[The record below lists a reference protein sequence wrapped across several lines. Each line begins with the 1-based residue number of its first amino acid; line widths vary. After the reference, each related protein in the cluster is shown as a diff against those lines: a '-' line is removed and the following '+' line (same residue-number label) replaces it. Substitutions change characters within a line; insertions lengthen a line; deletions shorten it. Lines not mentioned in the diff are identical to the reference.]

1 MARRPRCK
9 LCGATRSKS
18 RLYKRVCR
26 DCTSRIESYDY
37 SDSNGAWRSRYKYHG
52 KPCGICE
59 AEIGENYDDYDSM
72 SWEYGVKY
80 YGKVICMGRTNLP
93 ICATCA
99 TRFPEASEDD
109 VAKPNHHLSFLRC
122 QISVQE
128 CLVRT
133 LAPRRHPSTINS
145 PISDLHA
152 YLFTSLHRRSQRRG
166 HRLGSES
173 TFG

>member
-1 MARRPRCK
+1 MTESGPLPNEELVVDANLVSRASLSRLDQPMARRPRCK

-26 DCTSRIESYDY
+26 DCTSRIEPYDY

-93 ICATCA
+93 VCATCA
-99 TRFPEASEDD
+99 TRFPEASEVGD
-109 VAKPNHHLSFLRC
+109 AKPISTCRFCSAEYQSRNALFVHL
-122 QISVQE
+122 
-128 CLVRT
+128 
-133 LAPRRHPSTINS
+133 RHDAS
-145 PISDLHA
+145 H
-152 YLFTSLHRRSQRRG
+152 QQ
-166 HRLGSES
+166 
-173 TFG
+173 